1 MHRLVKYPHY
11 YPLLACECFSMQE
24 TTKTA
29 SASNILTPTQ
39 IFDIKMKR
47 LPYWHWNQKSNS
59 FPLALFISLF
69 MCLTWGTHPQV
80 EKVPLFLRSHIIA
93 ITKPKTKQ
101 S

>member
-47 LPYWHWNQKSNS
+47 LPY
-59 FPLALFISLF
+59 
-69 MCLTWGTHPQV
+69 
-80 EKVPLFLRSHIIA
+80 
-93 ITKPKTKQ
+93 
-101 S
+101 